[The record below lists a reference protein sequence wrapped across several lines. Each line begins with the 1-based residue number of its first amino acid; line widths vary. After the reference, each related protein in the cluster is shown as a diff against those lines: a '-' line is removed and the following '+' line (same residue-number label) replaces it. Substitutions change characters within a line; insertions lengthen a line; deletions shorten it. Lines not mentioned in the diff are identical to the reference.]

1 MNFENMTILNNK
13 LTLIEEVKVKVP
25 ILSRSNSIEDQSFT
39 VDSNDPELIHIF
51 IFLNDL
57 TGFSAKNS
65 ELVYERILEKFLRSS
80 KVSINNK
87 SIFHQWNIY
96 GLSYENY
103 KGRKPTS
110 MEKELYY
117 AKSFERLNGRLN
129 SNKDI
134 AWNEYLNQIYYQSS
148 NSYLKS
154 FNKSKRH
161 LAKKSK

>member
-13 LTLIEEVKVKVP
+13 LTLIEEVRVKVP
-25 ILSRSNSIEDQSFT
+25 ILSRSNYIEDQSFT

-96 GLSYENY
+96 GLSYESY

-117 AKSFERLNGRLN
+117 AKSFERLNERLN

-134 AWNEYLNQIYYQSS
+134 AWKEYLDQIYYQSP
-148 NSYLKS
+148 NSYLES